1 MIVDIHGN
9 PFKASTLKTQQ
20 TEDNA
25 QVAMLLKQY
34 AEHPT
39 QGLNPAKLASLLKE
53 AEEGNL
59 AAMADLAKDIEDKD
73 GHIACELGKRRRA
86 VLGYDW
92 EVKPPR
98 NPSAAEK
105 RDTDMLNEW
114 LEDATWFNDFV
125 FDATDAML
133 KGFSANELAWEYL
146 DKQHVITGYTYR
158 DQNLFKT
165 HPDDFNRIVLNDN
178 TAEGETLNAFGWAL
192 HIHKSKSGY
201 VHRAGL
207 VSVLSWP
214 FLFKNYSVRDL
225 AEFLEIYGLPVRVGK
240 YPSGAT
246 EPEKATLLRA
256 VMAIGHN
263 AGGII
268 PRGMEID
275 FQSAANGQAD
285 PFESMI
291 RWCELT
297 QSKAIIG
304 ATLTTQADGKTS
316 TNALGNVHLEVM
328 QDITLSDLKQ
338 LEQTITR
345 DLLYPM
351 YALNGKSYQGNRRL
365 PRFEFDK
372 TESEDIARLAPALK
386 QLVETGVQIPVHW
399 ANDKLQIPIP
409 TNNEPVLGMP
419 NATSPSSAAGKNAAA
434 LNTAI
439 AALNT
444 EYQSQSAQSELD
456 AALDA
461 LTNGDMRDE
470 YKATLKPLMD
480 KLNQSEELAAITL
493 AELYPTIDQD
503 QLTEL
508 LTRLL
513 FAAEI
518 WGTVNE

>member
-1 MIVDIHGN
+1 MLVDINGDPLSVN
-9 PFKASTLKTQQ
+9 KLDQNQ
-20 TEDNA
+20 TEENA
-25 QVAMLLKQY
+25 QVGMLLRQY

-39 QGLNPAKLASLLKE
+39 QGLTPAKLASLLKE

-73 GHIACELGKRRRA
+73 GHISCELGKRRRA

-98 NPSAAEK
+98 NPSSAEK

-114 LEDATWFNDFV
+114 LEDATWFNDFL
-125 FDATDAML
+125 FDATDAIL
-133 KGFSANELAWEYL
+133 KGFSANELHWEYL
-146 DKQHVITGYTYR
+146 DKQQMITGCTHR
-158 DQNLFKT
+158 DQNIFKT
-165 HPDDFNRIVLNDN
+165 HPNDFNRIMLNDSSD
-178 TAEGETLNAFGWAL
+178 EGEALNPFGWAL

-207 VSVLSWP
+207 LSVLAWP
-214 FLFKNYSVRDL
+214 FLFKNFSVRDL

-246 EPEKATLLRA
+246 DAEKATLLRA

-345 DLLYPM
+345 DLIYPM

-365 PRFEFDK
+365 PHFEFDK

-386 QLVETGVQIPVHW
+386 LLVETGVQIPVHW
-399 ANDKLQIPIP
+399 ANEKLQIPIP
-409 TNNEPVLGMP
+409 TNNEPVLGK
-419 NATSPSSAAGKNAAA
+419 PSSTAA
-434 LNTAI
+434 LNTAV
-439 AALNT
+439 AALNA
-444 EYQSQSAQSELD
+444 EYQTRSTQTELD
-456 AALDA
+456 TAIDA
-461 LTNGDMRDE
+461 ITSGDMREE
-470 YKATLKPLMD
+470 YKATLQPLLD
-480 KLNQSEELAAITL
+480 KLNQSEELAAIEL
-493 AELYPTIDQD
+493 AELYPAVDQD
-503 QLTEL
+503 QLTEM
-508 LTRLL
+508 LTKLI
-513 FAAEI
+513 FVSEI
-518 WGTVNE
+518 WGMIND